1 MGSEYLAAVLYLLE
15 QLGIGQRAQHVLSR
29 LKRLLQQGDDFRFL
43 HGQVRVPCLAL
54 GSLCGVDKALGGACE
69 MHRAP

>member
-29 LKRLLQQGDDFRFL
+29 LKRLLQQG
-43 HGQVRVPCLAL
+43 
-54 GSLCGVDKALGGACE
+54 E
-69 MHRAP
+69 